1 VIRLRYDGFESSQ
14 APSTNRVASA
24 AGELGNATSV
34 TCGVRDWLGGR
45 SKRV

>member
-1 VIRLRYDGFESSQ
+1 MIRLRYDGFESSQ